1 MAGAPTMSERAPH
14 LPRLEG
20 RPDHA
25 HCHLPVMAI
34 TKCLIGM
41 APVKR
46 FTAALKALS
55 QCGRTSAMVA
65 GLTWRK
71 IMSNR
76 ACAVTLIALAMVT
89 VAGAP
94 ASARPISE
102 NTIRRE
108 CRLAN
113 GVYTTQVLTSNG
125 TSTRLSHLR
134 LPGHQ
139 RYLVYGLLP

>member
-1 MAGAPTMSERAPH
+1 
-14 LPRLEG
+14 
-20 RPDHA
+20 
-25 HCHLPVMAI
+25 MAI

-41 APVKR
+41 SAVKR

-55 QCGRTSAMVA
+55 QCGRTPAMVA

-76 ACAVTLIALAMVT
+76 TCAITLIALAMVT

-94 ASARPISE
+94 ASALPISE

-113 GVYTTQVLTSNG
+113 GVYHTQVLTSNG
-125 TSTRLSHLR
+125 TSARLSTCGYR
-134 LPGHQ
+134 DINGTWYTDY
-139 RYLVYGLLP
+139 YLNGDYYSTEP